1 MEVNMGI
8 RITENKSKDSIC
20 KVLCTSCRHETNHKV
35 LYSLLLHGK
44 EEFEEYSWY
53 EWENEYQVIQCL
65 GCDEISFRVTKS
77 DSESQNPETGEYDVE
92 EILYPK
98 RTKETINGKIYLNLP
113 FTIKILYQETIDC
126 YNNNILLL
134 CAAGVRS
141 LVEGIC
147 QNKKITGGNIEILR
161 KDGTKER
168 KHSKNLDGKINGLY
182 EKGILTEENAKVL
195 HEHRYL
201 GNEAVHELSMP
212 SRSELE
218 LAIIIIEHI
227 LDSIYE
233 IPAKGGELLNLRKRA
248 GKKI

>member
-1 MEVNMGI
+1 MGI
-8 RITENKSKDSIC
+8 EITENMPEDTIC
-20 KVLCTSCRHETNHKV
+20 RVLCISCKHETNHKV

-44 EEFEEYSWY
+44 EEFDECAWF
-53 EWENEYQVIQCL
+53 EWVNEYQVIRCL
-65 GCDEISFRVTKS
+65 GCDEISFRITKS
-77 DSESQNPETGEYDVE
+77 DSESMNPETDEYDVE
-92 EILYPK
+92 EILYPR

-113 FTIKILYQETIDC
+113 STIKLLYQETIDC

-147 QNKKITGGNIEILR
+147 QNKKIMGGNIETIK
-161 KDGTKER
+161 KDGTKEK
-168 KHSKNLDGKINGLY
+168 KHSKNLDGKINGLF
-182 EKGILTEENAKVL
+182 EKGILTEENAKIL

-218 LAIIIIEHI
+218 LAITIIEHI

-233 IPAKGGELLNLRKRA
+233 IPAKSGELMNLRKRA

>member
-1 MEVNMGI
+1 MGI
-8 RITENKSKDSIC
+8 KITENKPKDTTC
-20 KVLCTSCRHETNHKV
+20 KALCISCKHETNHKV
-35 LYSLLLHGK
+35 LYSLLLHGN
-44 EEFEEYSWY
+44 EEFEDYSWY
-53 EWENEYQVIQCL
+53 EWANEYQVIKCL
-65 GCDEISFRVTKS
+65 GCEEISFRITKS
-77 DSESQNPETGEYDVE
+77 NSESMNPETGEYDVE
-92 EILYPK
+92 EILYPR

-113 FTIKILYQETIDC
+113 FTIKLLYQETIDC

-147 QNKKITGGNIEILR
+147 QNKKIIGGNIKTIK
-161 KDGTKER
+161 KDGTEEK
-168 KHSKNLDGKINGLY
+168 KYSNNLDGKINGLF
-182 EKGILTEENAKVL
+182 EKGILTEENAKIL

-218 LAIIIIEHI
+218 LAITIIEHV

-233 IPAKGGELLNLRKRA
+233 IPAKSGELMNLRKHA

>member
-1 MEVNMGI
+1 METK
-8 RITENKSKDSIC
+8 ITENISKDKTC
-20 KVLCTSCRHETNHKV
+20 KVLCTVCKHKTSHKV
-35 LYSLLLHGK
+35 LYSLSLHGK
-44 EEFEEYSWY
+44 EEFEYESWY
-53 EWENEYQVIQCL
+53 EWENNYQVIRCL
-65 GCDEISFRVTKS
+65 GCDEISFRITKS
-77 DSESQNPETGEYDVE
+77 DSESQNPETGEYDIE

-98 RTKETINGKIYLNLP
+98 RTKETINTKAYLNLP
-113 FTIKILYQETIDC
+113 FTIKTLYQETIDC

-134 CAAGVRS
+134 CAAGIRS

-147 QNKKITGGNIEILR
+147 QNKNITGGNVEII
-161 KDGTKER
+161 KSDGTKETKR
-168 KHSKNLDGKINGLY
+168 SKNLDGKINGLY

-201 GNEAVHELSMP
+201 GNEAVHELSIP

-218 LAIIIIEHI
+218 LAITIIEHI

-233 IPAKGGELLNLRKRA
+233 IPAKSSELVKLRKRA

>member
-1 MEVNMGI
+1 MGI
-8 RITENKSKDSIC
+8 EITENKSKNTNC
-20 KVLCTSCRHETNHKV
+20 KVLCIRCKHETNHEV

-53 EWENEYQVIQCL
+53 EWENENQVIKCL
-65 GCDEISFRVTKS
+65 GCDEISFRITKS
-77 DSESQNPETGEYDVE
+77 DSESVNPETGEYDVE
-92 EILYPK
+92 EILYPR

-113 FTIKILYQETIDC
+113 FTIKLLYQETIDC

-147 QNKKITGGNIEILR
+147 QNKNIMGGFIETIK
-161 KDGTKER
+161 KDGTKEYSN
-168 KHSKNLDGKINGLY
+168 KLDGKINGLF
-182 EKGILTEENAKVL
+182 EKGILTEENAKIL

-218 LAIIIIEHI
+218 LAIKIIEHI

-233 IPAKGGELLNLRKRA
+233 IPAKSDELLNLRKRA